1 MALQMSDWWLG
12 LQPYLWTY
20 RCFFLA
26 HFITGSGTTGAP
38 CLTTKLRCSQ
48 FWQLHLLF
56 RGWWWTRLFFWLT
69 EGSKVQW
76 TNSDRRY
83 VSKPYNILSLNVRLV
98 WFTNWYFV
106 CFFSQCD
113 PWRSNFHS
121 FNLRHSW
128 HLDLSSRIRKLFTPN
143 NDRLMWFCA
152 FLDAKGVQSHIWC

>member
-1 MALQMSDWWLG
+1 MGDWWLR

-20 RCFFLA
+20 RCFFLP
-26 HFITGSGTTGAP
+26 HFITGSGTTGPP

-56 RGWWWTRLFFWLT
+56 GGWLWWTRLFLVNGRFK
-69 EGSKVQW
+69 GSMNKQW
-76 TNSDRRY
+76 QD
-83 VSKPYNILSLNVRLV
+83 I
-98 WFTNWYFV
+98 
-106 CFFSQCD
+106 FFKTIKHFPPWCETCVIHQLIFCLFFPQCD

-143 NDRLMWFCA
+143 NDRLVWFCA
-152 FLDAKGVQSHIWC
+152 FLDGKGVQSHIWC